1 MDTFEETKEVTLPM
15 KRTKFSKAQA
25 EEEPALKKKQFTSD
39 SESDIDDAYLD
50 DLEARLEK
58 KLGPGSNFDDV
69 IFMKSPHDSI
79 FAAEGISSD
88 RFKAL
93 TSALMTIPDGEEL
106 VQFAEFLTSTK
117 A

>member
-1 MDTFEETKEVTLPM
+1 MELFEDKKEVTLPM
-15 KRTKFSKAQA
+15 KRTKATKAT
-25 EEEPALKKKQFTSD
+25 EEKPVLKKKPVKSD
-39 SESDIDDAYLD
+39 SESDIDDSYLD

-79 FAAEGISSD
+79 FSAEGISSD
-88 RFKAL
+88 RFKTLTTAL
-93 TSALMTIPDGEEL
+93 STLPDGEEL
-106 VQFAEFLTSTK
+106 IHFAEFLTSTK